1 MSDPKKVDVAETLVE
16 AADAIGEPLEFDAHG
31 DRIART
37 VEDAADED
45 E

>member
-1 MSDPKKVDVAETLVE
+1 MSGPDEVDIAETLVE

-37 VEDAADED
+37 VEDAVDED